1 MTVIQEDIN
10 TETKGDAI
18 LVIKIKGAADISPIS
33 DLMLRDDVKYMMF
46 FADDSLR
53 NVQNEKAQQ
62 HQLAFMSQILD
73 L

>member
-62 HQLAFMSQILD
+62 HQLAFMRQILD